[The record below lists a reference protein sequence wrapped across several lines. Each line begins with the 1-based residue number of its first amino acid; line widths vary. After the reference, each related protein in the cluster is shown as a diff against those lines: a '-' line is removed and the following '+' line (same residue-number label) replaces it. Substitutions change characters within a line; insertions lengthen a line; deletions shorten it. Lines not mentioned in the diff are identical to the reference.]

1 MVKPEE
7 VTITAVADGTS
18 GSVTSTKITLTFD
31 VDVYGLKA
39 EHITLADGTGDGA
52 GAATMGALT
61 GSGKN
66 WELALTEVTTQG
78 NVSLTI
84 ADIGGFDF
92 PAAATTVAVY
102 LESASP

>member
-1 MVKPEE
+1 
-7 VTITAVADGTS
+7 
-18 GSVTSTKITLTFD
+18 VTSTKITLTFN

-39 EHITLADGTGDGA
+39 EHITLADGQ
-52 GAATMGALT
+52 GAATKGALT

-66 WELALTEVTTQG
+66 WELALTAVTTQG

-102 LESASP
+102 KAS